1 LLADFL
7 GKPMSIP
14 KQFDFTIYQGAS
26 LQLPV
31 RWESDTIEYRA
42 ISAISKSAPVVIT
55 STGHGI
61 PNGWWVTVTSVK
73 GMTQINTRN
82 NPPRDA
88 DYQQATV
95 VDSNTIALNKVNSL
109 EYNAYTS
116 GGAVQFN
123 APVDLTGY
131 SARMMIRRK
140 LKDTEIIETL
150 TSTDV
155 RLPATGIDI
164 DTDDKVITIKM
175 AAGLTDDLTFGTAVY
190 DLEMVSSSGEVF
202 RILQGTITLS
212 REVTR

>member
-1 LLADFL
+1 
-7 GKPMSIP
+7 MSIP
-14 KQFDFTIYQGAS
+14 KQFDFTLYRGAS

-82 NPPRDA
+82 TPPRDA

-95 VDSNTIALNKVNSL
+95 VDNNTVVLNKINSL
-109 EYNAYTS
+109 EYSTYTS
-116 GGAVQFN
+116 GGVIQFN
-123 APVDLTGY
+123 APVDLTGF
-131 SARMMIRRK
+131 SARMAIRARRGDTDVIDMI
-140 LKDTEIIETL
+140 
-150 TSTDV
+150 TSTDP
-155 RLPATGIDI
+155 RLGDTGIVI
-164 DTDDKVITIKM
+164 DTLDKIINLKL
-175 AAGLTDDLTFGTAVY
+175 AATVTDDYTFKSAVY
-190 DLEMVSSSGEVF
+190 DLEMVSSGGDVY
-202 RILQGTITLS
+202 RILEGSITLS